1 MRSAPPRLAAVVL
14 AALAST
20 ACGPQPATEAP
31 APEFADLVLRGGKVV
46 TVDPTLGTAQ
56 AIAVNGY
63 RIAAVGDDAA
73 IAARIGP
80 NTEVIELGGR
90 LALPGFIE
98 GHGHF
103 LGLGR
108 AQQILD
114 LADAASWDAI
124 VEQVAVAVDG
134 AVAGDWIFGRGWHQ
148 EKWREPPQPSV
159 EGAPL
164 NDGLNAVAPDN
175 PVYLGHASGH
185 AAFANDAALAAG
197 GINDRTPDPEGGT
210 IVRAANGKATGLL
223 RENAQELVEAAIA
236 RHEAARQEAGL
247 DPEAS
252 EAMQRQRA
260 QLAGEQALRFG
271 VTSFQDAGA
280 SFADIDLLRRLED
293 EGALKVRLYVMVR
306 SEDNAALAERLAS
319 YRMTVQGN
327 DFLTVRAIKRQ
338 IDGALGAH
346 GAWLLAPYSD
356 LPNSSGLVLEPLE
369 EIEEA
374 ARIALQHG
382 FQVNTHAIGD
392 RANRE
397 VLDLYERI
405 WSQAGVASDGLRW
418 RIEHAQHITP
428 EDIPRFGRLGV
439 IAAVQGIHA
448 TSDGPWIPIRLGAE
462 RAERT
467 SYRWR
472 DLLDA
477 GAILNNGT
485 DAPVEPIDPIASIHA
500 SVSRRMHNGEPFFP
514 SQAMTRMEAIKSYTL
529 DNAYSAF
536 EDHVKGSLTPG
547 KYADIVVLSQD
558 ILTVEE
564 SEIPNTKVD
573 YTIVGGEVRHARV
586 DG

>member
-1 MRSAPPRLAAVVL
+1 M
-14 AALAST
+14 
-20 ACGPQPATEAP
+20 
-31 APEFADLVLRGGKVV
+31 V
-46 TVDPTLGTAQ
+46 TVDPALGTVQ

-80 NTEVIELGGR
+80 HTEVIQLRGR

-103 LGLGR
+103 LALGR

-114 LADAASWDAI
+114 LAGAASWDAI

-134 AVAGDWIFGRGWHQ
+134 AEAGDWIFGRGWHQ
-148 EKWREPPQPSV
+148 DKWIQPPQPNV

-185 AAFANDAALAAG
+185 AAFANAAALAAA
-197 GINDRTPDPEGGT
+197 GINEQTPDPAGGT
-210 IVRAANGKATGLL
+210 IVRAANGRATGLL
-223 RENAQELVEAAIA
+223 RENAQDLVEEAIT
-236 RHEAARQEAGL
+236 RYEAARQEAELG
-247 DPEAS
+247 PEAS
-252 EAMQRQRA
+252 EAIQRQRA
-260 QLAGEQALRFG
+260 HLAGEQALRFG

-293 EGALKVRLYVMVR
+293 EGALRVRLYVMVR
-306 SEDNAALAERLAS
+306 SENNAVLAERLAS
-319 YRMTVQGN
+319 YRMTVEGN
-327 DFLTVRAIKRQ
+327 DFLTVRSIKRQ

-346 GAWLLAPYSD
+346 GAWLLAPYAD

-369 EIEEA
+369 EIEAA

-397 VLDLYERI
+397 VLDLYERL
-405 WSQAGVASDGLRW
+405 WSEAGVAGDELRW
-418 RIEHAQHITP
+418 RIEHAQHIDP
-428 EDIPRFGRLGV
+428 EDIPRFAQLGV

-448 TSDGPWIPIRLGAE
+448 ASDGPWIPARLGPE
-462 RAERT
+462 RAEST

-472 DLLDA
+472 DLLDT

-485 DAPVEPIDPIASIHA
+485 DAPVEPIDPIASFHA
-500 SVSRRMHNGEPFFP
+500 SVSRRMNNGEPSGATFFP
-514 SQAMTRMEAIKSYTL
+514 SQAMTRMEAIRSYTL
-529 DNAYSAF
+529 DNAHSAF

-547 KYADIVVLSQD
+547 KYADIVVLSED
-558 ILTVEE
+558 ILTVPD
-564 SEIPNTKVD
+564 SEIPNAKVD
-573 YTIVGGEVRHARV
+573 YTIVGGEVRHVRV
-586 DG
+586 GG

>member
-1 MRSAPPRLAAVVL
+1 MPPVPTRLAAVLL
-14 AALAST
+14 AAFASA

-46 TVDPTLGTAQ
+46 TVDSALGTVE

-80 NTEVIELGGR
+80 HTEVIELRGR

-103 LGLGR
+103 LALGR
-108 AQQILD
+108 TQQILD
-114 LADAASWDAI
+114 LAGATSWDAI

-134 AVAGDWIFGRGWHQ
+134 AEAGDWIFGRGWHQ
-148 EKWREPPQPSV
+148 DKWLQPPQPSV
-159 EGAPL
+159 EGTPV

-185 AAFANDAALAAG
+185 AAFANDAALAAA
-197 GINDRTPDPEGGT
+197 GIDAQSPDPAGGT
-210 IVRAANGKATGLL
+210 IVRTADGRATGLL
-223 RENAQELVEAAIA
+223 RENAQDLVEAAIA
-236 RHEAARQEAGL
+236 RQEAGL
-247 DPEAS
+247 GPEAF
-252 EAMQRQRA
+252 EAMQRQRV

-293 EGALKVRLYVMVR
+293 ERALKVRLYVMVR
-306 SEDNAALAERLAS
+306 SDDNAVLAEQLAS
-319 YRMTVQGN
+319 YRMTAQGN

-369 EIEEA
+369 EIEAA

-397 VLDLYERI
+397 VLDLYERV
-405 WSQAGVASDGLRW
+405 WSEAGVAGDDLRW
-418 RIEHAQHITP
+418 RIEHAQHIDP

-448 TSDGPWIPIRLGAE
+448 ASDGPWIPARLGPE

-472 DLLDA
+472 DLFDA
-477 GAILNNGT
+477 DTILNNGT
-485 DAPVEPIDPIASIHA
+485 DAPVEPIDPIASFHA
-500 SVSRRMHNGEPFFP
+500 SVSRRMNNGRPFFP
-514 SQAMTRMEAIKSYTL
+514 SQAMTRMEAIRSYTL
-529 DNAYSAF
+529 DNAHSAF

-547 KYADIVVLSQD
+547 KYADIVVLSED
-558 ILTVEE
+558 ILTAPE
-564 SEIPNTKVD
+564 SDIPNAKVD
-573 YTIVGGEVRHARV
+573 YTIVGGEVRHVRL

>member
-1 MRSAPPRLAAVVL
+1 MPAVPTRLAAVLL
-14 AALAST
+14 AAFASA

-46 TVDPTLGTAQ
+46 TVDPALGTVQ

-80 NTEVIELGGR
+80 HTEVIELRGR

-103 LGLGR
+103 LALGR

-114 LADAASWDAI
+114 LAGATSWDAI

-134 AVAGDWIFGRGWHQ
+134 AEAGDWVFGRGWHQ
-148 EKWREPPQPSV
+148 DKWLQPPEPNV

-185 AAFANDAALAAG
+185 AAFANDAALAAA
-197 GINDRTPDPEGGT
+197 GIDAQTPDPAGGT
-210 IVRAANGKATGLL
+210 IVRAADGRATGLL
-223 RENAQELVEAAIA
+223 RENAQDLVEAAIT
-236 RHEAARQEAGL
+236 RQEAGL
-247 DPEAS
+247 GPEAF
-252 EAMQRQRA
+252 EAMQRQRV

-293 EGALKVRLYVMVR
+293 EGALTVRLYVMVR
-306 SEDNAALAERLAS
+306 SDDNAVLAEQLAS

-346 GAWLLAPYSD
+346 GAWLLAPYAD
-356 LPNSSGLVLEPLE
+356 LPNSSGLVLEPIE
-369 EIEEA
+369 EIEAA
-374 ARIALQHG
+374 ARIALRHG

-397 VLDLYERI
+397 VLDLYERV
-405 WSQAGVASDGLRW
+405 WSQADVAGDDLRW
-418 RIEHAQHITP
+418 RIEHAQHIDP
-428 EDIPRFGRLGV
+428 EDIPRFGQLGV

-448 TSDGPWIPIRLGAE
+448 ASDGPWIPARLGPE

-467 SYRWR
+467 SCRWR

-477 GAILNNGT
+477 DTILNNGT
-485 DAPVEPIDPIASIHA
+485 DAPVEPIDPIASFHA
-500 SVSRRMHNGEPFFP
+500 SVSRRMNNGQPFFP
-514 SQAMTRMEAIKSYTL
+514 SQAMTRMEAIRSYTL
-529 DNAYSAF
+529 DNAHSAF

-547 KYADIVVLSQD
+547 KYADIVVLSED
-558 ILTVEE
+558 ILTAPE
-564 SEIPNTKVD
+564 SDIPNAKVD
-573 YTIVGGEVRHARV
+573 YTIVGGKVRHVRL